1 MSNCKN
7 TCKHHKLDIFDN
19 KNSNDRV
26 SYCINCQCLIVQYT
40 NEIYLKSCSNLS
52 KKHNLDFMSPLILYK
67 QMKKSEKKNILN
79 FNNTYNED
87 RKDLLVFVSKLVTK
101 NNLSEETFHLTVLLL
116 DILASKFKKTDFDL
130 DLISIG
136 CFYLAGKLTY
146 FLILNSFFI

>member
-1 MSNCKN
+1 
-7 TCKHHKLDIFDN
+7 
-19 KNSNDRV
+19 
-26 SYCINCQCLIVQYT
+26 
-40 NEIYLKSCSNLS
+40 
-52 KKHNLDFMSPLILYK
+52 
-67 QMKKSEKKNILN
+67 MKKSEKKNILN